1 MYNYMKALHD
11 RFCKPTE
18 EIKQLKDEVHK
29 THKQLSEQLDE
40 TKRRLLLHL
49 LDLEDDLRIQSSEAS
64 FVNGMKLGYGI
75 IQEMLPLYD
84 FESEELEESK
94 NTILR

>member
-1 MYNYMKALHD
+1 M
-11 RFCKPTE
+11 
-18 EIKQLKDEVHK
+18 
-29 THKQLSEQLDE
+29 
-40 TKRRLLLHL
+40 